1 MTNADIQDRLF
12 VSLGAVPEK
21 MIKSIL
27 DSDDT
32 DTKSDPKSPAAS
44 ASSGSILDLHI
55 PPEPEPSLDP
65 FAITDHHHRSVNN
78 SGDQTSRE
86 ADNSETHTAHAERPE
101 ADFLAPTTAETVR
114 MSGLAWSAGIMF
126 FGSVG
131 FMLVLGWLVDT
142 VLGSSPWGIVG
153 GIVLGSII
161 GFVQLIR
168 INTQILNTHSSAPR
182 SLMDQAGADRPE
194 SIEAEVG
201 TSPIADP
208 KTEITPD
215 FPSVADTPNT
225 DAEYALE
232 NDSPSKETDDS
243 PRPL

>member
-1 MTNADIQDRLF
+1 
-12 VSLGAVPEK
+12 

-27 DSDDT
+27 DNDEKADDLKPG
-32 DTKSDPKSPAAS
+32 DDPT
-44 ASSGSILDLHI
+44 SSGSILGL
-55 PPEPEPSLDP
+55 EREPSIVEPLDP
-65 FAITDHHHRSVNN
+65 FAITDHHISSGRSTE
-78 SGDQTSRE
+78 SRSEMPSKTADELTSVE
-86 ADNSETHTAHAERPE
+86 STHTPRERE
-101 ADFLAPTTAETVR
+101 YFSPTAAQTVR

-168 INTQILNTHSSAPR
+168 INTQILNPHSSAPR
-182 SLMDQAGADRPE
+182 SLMDQAGADRQE
-194 SIEAEVG
+194 SNESQLTA
-201 TSPIADP
+201 SPIADL
-208 KTEITPD
+208 KTDTTTPD
-215 FPSVADTPNT
+215 LPSVSETPN
-225 DAEYALE
+225 AEAPYALE
-232 NDSPSKETDDS
+232 NDSTSEETDDS

>member
-1 MTNADIQDRLF
+1 
-12 VSLGAVPEK
+12 

-27 DSDDT
+27 DSDET
-32 DTKSDPKSPAAS
+32 DTQGDPKSSAAS

-78 SGDQTSRE
+78 SGDQTPRE
-86 ADNSETHTAHAERPE
+86 ADNSPTHKAKAERPE

-168 INTQILNTHSSAPR
+168 INTQILNTRSSAPR
-182 SLMDQAGADRPE
+182 SLMDQAGADEPE
-194 SIEAEVG
+194 Q
-201 TSPIADP
+201 
-208 KTEITPD
+208 TEIQQEINTELEPTPD
-215 FPSVADTPNT
+215 RISDSSPVDEVFESAVH
-225 DAEYALE
+225 DAPEDVPPTE
-232 NDSPSKETDDS
+232 ETDDFT
-243 PRPL
+243 RPL

>member
-1 MTNADIQDRLF
+1 
-12 VSLGAVPEK
+12 

-27 DSDDT
+27 DNDEKADELKPGDDPT
-32 DTKSDPKSPAAS
+32 R
-44 ASSGSILDLHI
+44 SGSILGLEREA
-55 PPEPEPSLDP
+55 PVVEPLDP
-65 FAITDHHHRSVNN
+65 FAITDHHISSGRS
-78 SGDQTSRE
+78 TESRSE
-86 ADNSETHTAHAERPE
+86 MPSKTADELTPVESTHTHRERE
-101 ADFLAPTTAETVR
+101 YFSPTAAQTVR

-161 GFVQLIR
+161 GFIQLIR

-182 SLMDQAGADRPE
+182 SLMDQAGADSPE
-194 SIEAEVG
+194 SNEAEIEA
-201 TSPIADP
+201 SPIADP
-208 KTEITPD
+208 KTDTIPD
-215 FPSVADTPNT
+215 FPSPNT
-225 DAEYALE
+225 EAPYALE
-232 NDSPSKETDDS
+232 NGSPSEENDDS

>member
-1 MTNADIQDRLF
+1 
-12 VSLGAVPEK
+12 

-27 DSDDT
+27 DSDET
-32 DTKSDPKSPAAS
+32 DSKSDVKSPAAS
-44 ASSGSILDLHI
+44 ASSGSILDLHM

-65 FAITDHHHRSVNN
+65 FAITDHHHRAVNN
-78 SGDQTSRE
+78 SGDQTPRE
-86 ADNSETHTAHAERPE
+86 ANNSPTLQAKTERPE

-168 INTQILNTHSSAPR
+168 INTQILNTRSSAPR
-182 SLMDQAGADRPE
+182 SLMDQAGAGEPE
-194 SIEAEVG
+194 Q
-201 TSPIADP
+201 
-208 KTEITPD
+208 TEIKQEISTEWEPTPD
-215 FPSVADTPNT
+215 PIPDSAPVGEVLESAVD
-225 DAEYALE
+225 DAPDDVPPTE
-232 NDSPSKETDDS
+232 ETDDS